1 MKPCQDRGAS
11 LDSDLAA
18 QAPTHVE
25 GESDIEAWVM
35 TNIIISEGPVFELN
49 YNIPQNLF

>member
-35 TNIIISEGPVFELN
+35 TSRLRIPSPRYHHLFISTSS
-49 YNIPQNLF
+49 